1 VEIDT
6 GRGEG
11 RGPPH
16 DVGWSSM
23 APLLTNAVA
32 SGEDGIGERECE
44 DEFVSDVTH
53 GRILP
58 GTAAEI

>member
-6 GRGEG
+6 GRVGG
-11 RGPPH
+11 GPPH

-23 APLLTNAVA
+23 APLLTNAA
-32 SGEDGIGERECE
+32 GSGEDGMGERECE

-53 GRILP
+53 SRILP
-58 GTAAEI
+58 CTAAEI